1 MKTNQWIGWMVGSA
15 LMCVASTGWA
25 QQPAPDIAMPRISAR
40 EDTSG
45 SFMLEGALINAPTV
59 FYEYLSATSNP
70 PGIQITS
77 QSGQVMVSNNRYNI
91 TQSYTLDPD
100 YCNDALM
107 MSQRPLITYTLAS
120 TNVQSASNTQKI
132 LLNVYFDVTCVNDTP
147 VPENLALTVVE
158 DMALQVMLK
167 ATDPDMNDMLTYSI
181 TTMPS
186 SGMLTGTAPNLVYRP
201 NMNFTGLDTF
211 GFEVEDSTGA
221 KAIGQVSITVSPVND
236 PPIVLDQQINIA
248 QDMMASINLTATDPE
263 NDMVSFAITKQ
274 PSNGSLMG
282 TAPSFQYT
290 PTAGFSGMDTI
301 KFRATDASGAQSEE
315 ATITIN
321 IGNVNDPPMFI
332 DPTPADMASFMI
344 NEGQDFSIKI
354 AASDP
359 DGDMLTLAM
368 TGLPPKAT
376 FDATTGDF
384 KWKPDYTDKGDYTIV
399 ASVKDSGEPLTRTF
413 SLKVNIVDDDNDLIP
428 STLEEKLGLKPNSND
443 SDGDRIS
450 DLDEVGSDFENPL
463 DSNNNGIIDALDLD
477 SDGDGLTDAQEAGD
491 ESVETKP
498 VDSDGDGQPDYRDK
512 DSDNDMVE
520 DSNDNCKL
528 KRNTDQKDTDGDG
541 KGDVCDEDLDN
552 DGLSNALDSCPD
564 VAAMTANGCP
574 APAPKPKTDDEGCAS
589 TGAKGSAP
597 SALLMGLMAGLMF
610 WRRRRRA

>member
-1 MKTNQWIGWMVGSA
+1 MVGSA
-15 LMCVASTGWA
+15 LMCVASTGWTQIMVNNSLRA
-25 QQPAPDIAMPRISAR
+25 PAD
-40 EDTSG
+40 EDVNG
-45 SFMLEGALINAPTV
+45 SFTIAGIVTTPNTTV
-59 FYEYLSATSNP
+59 YYRVQSPISSPA
-70 PGIQITS
+70 GVRITS
-77 QSGQVMVSNNRYNI
+77 QAGSVMASGTMFSILQNFA
-91 TQSYTLDPD
+91 LDPD
-100 YCNDALM
+100 FCNDSM
-107 MSQRPLITYTLAS
+107 FPENNRSQILYDLSTTQNFADITS
-120 TNVQSASNTQKI
+120 V
-132 LLNVYFDVTCVNDTP
+132 VVRFDVKCVNDTP
-147 VPENLALTVVE
+147 TPENLALTVVE

-211 GFEVEDSTGA
+211 SFEVVDSTGA
-221 KAIGQVSITVSPVND
+221 KAQGQVSITVSPVND
-236 PPIVLDQQINIA
+236 PPVVLDQQINIA

-263 NDMVSFAITKQ
+263 NDLVSFAITKQ

-290 PTAGFSGMDTI
+290 PNQSFSGMDTI
-301 KFRATDASGAQSEE
+301 KYRATDASGAQSEE

-321 IGNVNDPPMFI
+321 IGNVNDPPMFV
-332 DPTPADMASFMI
+332 DPTPADMASFTI
-344 NEGQDFSIKI
+344 NEGDDFSLKI

-368 TGLPPKAT
+368 MGLPPKST
-376 FDATTGDF
+376 FDATTGEF
-384 KWKPDYTDKGDYTIV
+384 KWKPDYTDKGDYMIT
-399 ASVKDSGEPLTRTF
+399 ASVKDAGEPLTRTF
-413 SLKVNIVDDDNDLIP
+413 SLTVNTLDEDKDFIP
-428 STLEEKLGLKPNSND
+428 STLEQKLGLKPNSND

-450 DLDEVGSDFENPL
+450 DNDELGNDFENPL

-498 VDSDGDGQPDYRDK
+498 VDTDGDGQPDYRDK

-520 DSNDNCKL
+520 DSNDNCRL
-528 KRNTDQKDTDGDG
+528 NRNADQKDTDGDG

-552 DGLSNALDSCPD
+552 DGVANALDSCPD
-564 VAAMTANGCP
+564 VAAMTASGCP
-574 APAPKPKTDDEGCAS
+574 ASAPRPKTEDEGCAS
-589 TGAKGSAP
+589 TGSRGSALP
-597 SALLMGLMAGLMF
+597 SALLMSLMAGLLF
-610 WRRRRRA
+610 WRRRRV